1 MQKRQA
7 LRKRLDATYRAI
19 DRQLNAYSLAEQDVN
34 EAVLYALYR
43 EIFALEDRLSPRSP
57 EGRGEVRSGR
67 SEA

>member
-7 LRKRLDATYRAI
+7 LRRRLDATYRAI
-19 DRQLNAYSLAEQDVN
+19 DRQLNAYSLAEKDVD

-43 EIFALEDRLSPRSP
+43 EIFALEDRLSPRFP